1 MVRIPSHRPPT
12 HPGKLLLKQFL
23 IPMKVSQSQLA
34 REIGVTFARVNELIN
49 AKRGVTPDTALRLE
63 KYLGTTAQF
72 WLNAQM
78 AWDLYHAKHSEDAEQ
93 IERIRQY
100 ARA

>member
-12 HPGKLLLKQFL
+12 HAGKLLLKQFL
-23 IPMKVSQSQLA
+23 IPMKISQSQLA

-78 AWDLYHAKHSEDAEQ
+78 AWDLYHAKHSDDAEK
-93 IERIRQY
+93 IERIRQF
-100 ARA
+100 AHT